1 MMRLPWTLSLYIGR
15 QYLFS
20 VLFMLAILMGIAGL
34 LDSVE
39 LLRRTA
45 NKEAVTFAVT
55 LEMLFFKF
63 PAMAEMLLPFAGLI
77 GGMTA
82 LSRLTR
88 THELIVARAAGVSV
102 WQFMAPAFLTMFLL
116 GTVFIMAFN
125 PLSAVMAARYEKLEA
140 KYLSG
145 RVSLLEVS
153 PSGLWLRQV
162 EEGDV
167 EEKEHII
174 HALSVA
180 DQGMRLT
187 QVTIFSFDKHA
198 QFINRVDAD
207 EAVLEQGFWH
217 VKNVLLTRPGEPAER
232 MPEKILK
239 TELTV
244 AQLQDSF
251 ASPDTLSFWA
261 LPSFIRALEAAGFSA
276 LRHKLHWYVVLTT
289 PFMLCAMAFLAAAFS
304 LRMPRRGKIK
314 GLIVGGVFTGF
325 LLYFTTDIIHALGLS
340 GSIPIPLAA
349 FAPSIIIMFIGAS
362 TLLHL
367 EDG

>member
-180 DQGMRLT
+180 DRSARNL
-187 QVTIFSFDKHA
+187 
-198 QFINRVDAD
+198 
-207 EAVLEQGFWH
+207 
-217 VKNVLLTRPGEPAER
+217 PA
-232 MPEKILK
+232 
-239 TELTV
+239 
-244 AQLQDSF
+244 A
-251 ASPDTLSFWA
+251 
-261 LPSFIRALEAAGFSA
+261 
-276 LRHKLHWYVVLTT
+276 
-289 PFMLCAMAFLAAAFS
+289 
-304 LRMPRRGKIK
+304 
-314 GLIVGGVFTGF
+314 
-325 LLYFTTDIIHALGLS
+325 
-340 GSIPIPLAA
+340 
-349 FAPSIIIMFIGAS
+349 
-362 TLLHL
+362 
-367 EDG
+367 